1 MSNFSGLWSLE
12 LKDSLK
18 PWFTIRLKAR
28 TQGPEKFDHFFTL
41 KIAFDGRPSKLSTFW
56 PFQRVSPAA
65 APSGPIKNVYRR
77 V

>member
-41 KIAFDGRPSKLSTFW
+41 KIAFDRRPSKLSIFW
-56 PFQRVSPAA
+56 PFQKVSPA
-65 APSGPIKNVYRR
+65 GPIKNVYRR

>member
-41 KIAFDGRPSKLSTFW
+41 KIAFDRRPSKLSTFLAI
-56 PFQRVSPAA
+56 SKGL
-65 APSGPIKNVYRR
+65 PSGSAFGAD
-77 V
+77 

>member
-28 TQGPEKFDHFFTL
+28 TQRPEKFDHFFTL
-41 KIAFDGRPSKLSTFW
+41 KIAFDRRPSKLSTFLAI
-56 PFQRVSPAA
+56 SKGL
-65 APSGPIKNVYRR
+65 PSGGAFGAD
-77 V
+77 

>member
-28 TQGPEKFDHFFTL
+28 TQGPEKFDIFS
-41 KIAFDGRPSKLSTFW
+41 PSKWLLIDHQNCLLFGHFKGS
-56 PFQRVSPAA
+56 PQRRPLRGRLRMSIASV
-65 APSGPIKNVYRR
+65 
-77 V
+77 